1 MIHLP
6 KTRDEKIDAIHQE
19 ELTLLEKFL
28 KVLENGTD
36 EEIKEIFSAFIEH
49 MKMHFDHEE
58 SLMESLDYYSMG
70 ELHKGE
76 HYKVLSEASYKLM
89 NWNNF
94 KDRDE
99 IKEYLQED
107 FIHWL
112 KQHID
117 AMDLGLVE
125 QIRREKKR

>member
-6 KTRDEKIDAIHQE
+6 KTRDEKIDTIHQE
-19 ELTLLEKFL
+19 ELALLERLL
-28 KVLENGTD
+28 KTLDDGTD
-36 EEIKEIFSAFIEH
+36 DEIKSLFTAFIEH
-49 MKMHFDHEE
+49 MQMHFAHEE
-58 SLMESLDYYSMG
+58 SLMEGLDYYSMG

-94 KDRDE
+94 KDKEE
-99 IKEYLQED
+99 IREYLAED
-107 FIHWL
+107 FIPWL

-117 AMDLGLVE
+117 AMDMGLVE
-125 QIRREKKR
+125 QIRREKKG